1 MLPLSISPVQDQVL
15 AALSSGASISE
26 AADEAKIHRNTIGN
40 WRRSS
45 TEFRSAFIHA
55 VYDRALLFREEA
67 EQLAGRAF
75 LTIRQI
81 LEDPKVAPSVRL
93 KAALAILNQATA
105 PMPEPPASQ
114 PQPPT
119 LVHDPEI
126 VHNHAQLNPTQQQR
140 TEPRVG
146 RNQSCPCGSGRK
158 FKICCLNKLKGLANS
173 SSPAP
178 ASPHPSDSQPPSAA
192 PHR

>member
-45 TEFRSAFIHA
+45 AEFRSAFVHSL
-55 VYDRALLFREEA
+55 YDRALLFREEA
-67 EQLAGRAF
+67 EQLAGSAF
-75 LTIRQI
+75 RTIRQI

-105 PMPEPPASQ
+105 LPPEPPPSD

-119 LVHDPEI
+119 PEI
-126 VHNHAQLNPTQQQR
+126 VHNHAQLDPTHQQR

-158 FKICCLNKLKGLANS
+158 FKICCLNKPKGTANS

-178 ASPHPSDSQPPSAA
+178 ASPPPSNSQPPSVA